1 MDFDW
6 DPAKA
11 SANVAKHRVDFE
23 WAIGVFDDP
32 WAIDRDELAEGEDR
46 YNRIG
51 MVANRLLVVTYTWR
65 GETCRII
72 SARLARSQE
81 RRMYHEA

>member
-11 SANVAKHRVDFE
+11 SSNIAKHRVDFE
-23 WAIGVFDDP
+23 WAIGVFEDP
-32 WAIDRDELAEGEDR
+32 WAIDIDDFSGSEER

-51 MVANRLLVVTYTWR
+51 MVTDRLLTVTYTWR
-65 GETCRII
+65 GDICRII
-72 SARLARSQE
+72 SARSASPHE
-81 RRMYHEA
+81 RRKYHET